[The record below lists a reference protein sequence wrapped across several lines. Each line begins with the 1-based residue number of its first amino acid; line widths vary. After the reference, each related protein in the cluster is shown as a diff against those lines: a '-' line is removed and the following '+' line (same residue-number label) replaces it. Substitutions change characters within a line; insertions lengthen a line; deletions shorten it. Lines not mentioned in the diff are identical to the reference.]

1 MVAIMEKS
9 RSTSPDLIRG
19 SLLKNIILFALPLMV
34 MNLLQMMFN
43 AADSIIVGKFAGE
56 NYLAAVG
63 VTASLIFLFVS
74 LFQGLATGTNVV
86 VAREIGA
93 GNDEAITRACRTS
106 FVIGLWGGLFLTVA
120 VYLLAPVLLA
130 LMDTPTEI
138 IDYSVAYLRIYFM
151 GAVFVLNYN
160 FGSAILRAKGDTRRP
175 LYFLAISGVTN
186 VLLNYVF
193 VVFFSL
199 NVYGVALATVI
210 SQALSCVLV
219 LLSLSKEA
227 DSTRFA
233 ISELSF
239 DGAMALQLVRIG
251 IPAGIQGVAF
261 SFTNVVIQSS
271 LNSFDSA
278 NIIAGNTAANNMEN
292 FIYIGM
298 MAFNNATIT
307 FTSQFMG
314 AKRYERLLPVL
325 FITLF
330 LNMLS
335 SIVVSG
341 IVYYHGSFFLAFFTD
356 SPEVIAYGMVR
367 LFYVGLFLF
376 LNGALDVL
384 SSAMRGMGYSF
395 TPTAIMMAGIIGIR
409 LFWLWTYFPSHPY
422 LEVVYQCFPISWLF
436 TVFIDILVY
445 IYIYRKAVKGHE

>member
-1 MVAIMEKS
+1 M
-9 RSTSPDLIRG
+9 
-19 SLLKNIILFALPLMV
+19 KNIILFALPLMV

>member
-1 MVAIMEKS
+1 MEKS

>member
-1 MVAIMEKS
+1 MEKS

-314 AKRYERLLPVL
+314 AKRYDRLLPVL

-395 TPTAIMMAGIIGIR
+395 TPTVIMMAGIIGIR

-445 IYIYRKAVKGHE
+445 IYIYRKVVKGHE

>member
-1 MVAIMEKS
+1 MEKS

-239 DGAMALQLVRIG
+239 DGAMALQLVCIG

-445 IYIYRKAVKGHE
+445 IYIYRKVVKEHE

>member
-1 MVAIMEKS
+1 MINDKK
-9 RSTSPDLIRG
+9 TSLDLVNG
-19 SLLKNIILFALPLMV
+19 PLLKNIILFALPLMV

-63 VTASLIFLFVS
+63 VTSALIFLFVS

-93 GNDEAITRACRTS
+93 DNNEAVAKACRTS

-120 VYLLAPVLLA
+120 VYLLSPVVLS
-130 LMDTPTEI
+130 LMDTPADI
-138 IDYSVAYLRIYFM
+138 IDYSIAYMRIYFM

-160 FGSAILRAKGDTRRP
+160 FGSAMLRARGDTRRP
-175 LYFLAISGVTN
+175 LYFLAISGAVN
-186 VLLNYVF
+186 VFLNYIF
-193 VVFFSL
+193 VVFFGL

-219 LLSLSKEA
+219 LLSLAKESDGTHFA
-227 DSTRFA
+227 FSQLRYDS
-233 ISELSF
+233 E
-239 DGAMALQLVRIG
+239 MALELVRIG
-251 IPAGIQGVAF
+251 IPAGIQGMAF

-307 FTSQFMG
+307 FTSQCMG
-314 AKRYERLLPVL
+314 AKRYDRLLPVF

-335 SIVVSG
+335 SIVVSN
-341 IVYYHGSFFLAFFTD
+341 IVYYNGSFFLSFFTD
-356 SPEVIAYGMVR
+356 SEEVIGFGLVR

-395 TPTAIMMAGIIGIR
+395 TPTAVMMGGIIGFR
-409 LFWLWTYFPSHPY
+409 LFWLWTYFPKHPQ
-422 LEVVYQCFPISWLF
+422 LAVVYQCFPLSWIF
-436 TVFIDILVY
+436 TVIIDIIVY
-445 IYIYRKAVKGHE
+445 IYIYRKVVRERE

>member
-1 MVAIMEKS
+1 
-9 RSTSPDLIRG
+9 
-19 SLLKNIILFALPLMV
+19 
-34 MNLLQMMFN
+34 
-43 AADSIIVGKFAGE
+43 
-56 NYLAAVG
+56 
-63 VTASLIFLFVS
+63 
-74 LFQGLATGTNVV
+74 
-86 VAREIGA
+86 
-93 GNDEAITRACRTS
+93 
-106 FVIGLWGGLFLTVA
+106 
-120 VYLLAPVLLA
+120 
-130 LMDTPTEI
+130 
-138 IDYSVAYLRIYFM
+138 M

>member
-1 MVAIMEKS
+1 M
-9 RSTSPDLIRG
+9 
-19 SLLKNIILFALPLMV
+19 KNIILFALPLMV

-120 VYLLAPVLLA
+120 VYLLAPVLLT

-219 LLSLSKEA
+219 LLLLSKEA

-314 AKRYERLLPVL
+314 AKRYDRLLPVL

-409 LFWLWTYFPSHPY
+409 LFWLWAYFPSHPY

-445 IYIYRKAVKGHE
+445 IYIYRKVVKGHE

>member
-1 MVAIMEKS
+1 MEKS

-314 AKRYERLLPVL
+314 AKRYDRLLPVL

-445 IYIYRKAVKGHE
+445 IYIYRKVVKGHE

>member
-1 MVAIMEKS
+1 MEKS

-271 LNSFDSA
+271 LNSFNSA

-314 AKRYERLLPVL
+314 AKRYDRLLPVL

-445 IYIYRKAVKGHE
+445 IYIYRKVVKGHE